1 MMEKMEPTNKAAG
14 MQAVGERRRTRR
26 YHLLT
31 RVDIAVTGDANVYWG
46 SMSNLSWTGV
56 ALCARQCPKPG
67 QKVSVRFRFKGE
79 GGDEVTESLGAKV
92 IWRNGDNMG
101 LEFEPPLATGSPALR
116 QAAYLVAHLMIKEA

>member
-31 RVDIAVTGDANVYWG
+31 RVDIAVTGDSNVYWG

-56 ALCARQCPKPG
+56 ALCARQCLKTG
-67 QKVSVRFRFKGE
+67 QRVTLRFRFQGE
-79 GGDEVTESLGAKV
+79 DGREVAESLAAKV

-101 LEFEPPLATGSPALR
+101 LEFEPPLTTGSPALR
-116 QAAYLVAHLMIKEA
+116 QAAFLIAHLMIKEA